1 MNHIIMCSA
10 PFENKVDDSY
20 EEEYKVA
27 SKITTVHLFDVMNL
41 DTLKLPQADNQ
52 GLVYHGWMMPPAI
65 YEKFYG
71 LCKSFGYNLINTP
84 EQYRACHYFD
94 GWYPMIK
101 WLTPRSIIVEKGDL
115 RPMIDEVMAFMKAND
130 CGVILKDYV
139 KSLKHDWLE
148 ACYIPRDST
157 PLHISKVVINFVSQK
172 ERFQDFQ
179 GNLVVRKYEELKI
192 IGEHAISKMPLS
204 KEFRSFVMNGSVI
217 FTSNYWDQGNYT
229 GEFPPQ
235 DFIKEIASRIY
246 SESQSNL
253 FTIDVSQLLDGS
265 WTCIEVGDGQVS
277 AFPEQEDKAKFFKLL
292 SGDVSESGTD

>member
-27 SKITTVHLFDVMNL
+27 SKITKVHLFDVMNL
-41 DTLKLPQADNQ
+41 DAFKLPQAENQ
-52 GLVYHGWMMPPAI
+52 DLVYHGWMMPPAY
-65 YEKFYG
+65 YEKFYDR
-71 LCKSFGYNLINTP
+71 CKSFGYNLINSP
-84 EQYRACHYFD
+84 EQYHACHHFD
-94 GWYPMIK
+94 KWYPMIEG
-101 WLTPRSIIVEKGDL
+101 LTPLSLIVEKGDL
-115 RPMIDEVMAFMKAND
+115 RPMIDAVMEFMRKND

-148 ACYIPRDST
+148 ACYIPQGST

-179 GNLVVRKYEELKI
+179 GNMVVRKYVDLQI

-217 FTSNYWDQGNYT
+217 FTSNYWDQGSYT
-229 GEFPPQ
+229 GELPPKSL
-235 DFIKEIASRIY
+235 IEEIANKVY
-246 SESQSNL
+246 LQSQSNL
-253 FTIDVSQLLDGS
+253 FTVDVSQLADSS

-277 AFPEQEDKAKFFKLL
+277 AFPEQEDKEKFFKLL
-292 SGDVSESGTD
+292 SGDVSESGAD